1 MIRLKLKYTHVLIFY
16 VIIYSVLHSRTNS
29 LHVSL
34 KVQNLH
40 MFTLSCF
47 PVCVLQILPWIP
59 HLKTLAW
66 RTEAYAIRREKA
78 KRGRARKRTRLN
90 FPQL

>member
-1 MIRLKLKYTHVLIFY
+1 MIRLKLKYAHVLIFY
-16 VIIYSVLHSRTNS
+16 VIIYSVFRSHTNS

-59 HLKTLAW
+59 HLKT
-66 RTEAYAIRREKA
+66 RE
-78 KRGRARKRTRLN
+78 RGGQKHM
-90 FPQL
+90 QLEEKEQSVVEPGRERG